1 MSMHGNNNS
10 SIYKSTSFFFLKVIY
25 KSTRTWKNMN
35 ANVAFIGPCNR
46 A

>member
-1 MSMHGNNNS
+1 MSMHGNNNG
-10 SIYKSTSFFFLKVIY
+10 IY